1 MILTTLS
8 PSCSIDDWKGQISSL
23 LNTDPKTFS
32 LMMKGNVRVEENTI
46 RSYGINPETMV
57 YVKYN

>member
-1 MILTTLS
+1 
-8 PSCSIDDWKGQISSL
+8 
-23 LNTDPKTFS
+23 
-32 LMMKGNVRVEENTI
+32 MMKGNVRVEENTI